1 MNRTGAAM
9 DRTDKSLLENVDA
22 RTKLAGSN
30 RMEILLFTLGTSE
43 IFGINVFKVR
53 EVTRTPMI
61 TRSPNMPPGVEGLIS
76 LRGNVIPVVS
86 LGRVLALPGA
96 SQEQGGTMMVTEYN
110 KRTLGFLVND
120 VDRIIRVEWDKVRAP
135 EGLVSSTQSFITAI
149 TELPVDSDIG
159 QAGRLVSILDVEQIM
174 ASTFGEPPVA
184 DVAPVQDNVE
194 HHIFFVDDS
203 AVARKKIT
211 EVLDQLGIKHK
222 HALNG
227 LEAWTRLSGMAA
239 HAQQVGASVTDE
251 LDVILVDAEMP
262 EMDGYVLTRH
272 IKSDPRFNGIPV
284 VMHSSLSSEANRAM
298 GKSVGVDAYVAKFDA
313 EILADTLRPLLAR
326 KSAQRG

>member
-1 MNRTGAAM
+1 M
-9 DRTDKSLLENVDA
+9 DRADNSLLESVDA
-22 RTKLAGSN
+22 RTRLSGSN
-30 RMEILLFTLGTSE
+30 RMEILLFSLGTSE

-86 LGRVLALPGA
+86 LGRVLNLAGA
-96 SQEQGGTMMVTEYN
+96 PQEQGGTMMVTEYN

-135 EGLVSSTQSFITAI
+135 EGLVSSSQSFITAI
-149 TELPVDSDIG
+149 TELPPDSGAG
-159 QAGRLVSILDVEQIM
+159 QPGRLVSILDVEQIM

-184 DVAPVQDNVE
+184 NLAPVQDDIE

-203 AVARKKIT
+203 AVARRKIS
-211 EVLDQLGIKHK
+211 EVLDQLGVRHK

-227 LEAWTRLSGMAA
+227 LEAWTRLSGMAS
-239 HAQQVGASVTDE
+239 HAQQTGGSVADE
-251 LDVILVDAEMP
+251 LDIILVDAEMP

-272 IKSDPRFNGIPV
+272 IKSDPRFDGIPV

-313 EILADTLRPLLAR
+313 EILADTLRPLLSKSHAR
-326 KSAQRG
+326 KE

>member
-1 MNRTGAAM
+1 M
-9 DRTDKSLLENVDA
+9 DRTDNALLESVDA

-30 RMEILLFTLGTSE
+30 RMEILLFSLGTSE
-43 IFGINVFKVR
+43 TFGINVFKVR

-61 TRSPNMPPGVEGLIS
+61 TRTPSMPPGVEGLIS
-76 LRGNVIPVVS
+76 LRGNVIPVVA
-86 LGRVLALPGA
+86 LGRVLDLPGVP
-96 SQEQGGTMMVTEYN
+96 QERGGTMMVTEYN
-110 KRTLGFLVND
+110 KRTLGFLVSD

-135 EGLVSSTQSFITAI
+135 DGLVSTTQSFITAI
-149 TELPVDSDIG
+149 TELPPDSGVG

-174 ASTFGEPPVA
+174 ASTFGEPPV
-184 DVAPVQDNVE
+184 VNVEPVQDDIE

-239 HAQQVGASVTDE
+239 HAQQTGGNLADE
-251 LDVILVDAEMP
+251 LDIILVDAEMP

-272 IKSDPRFNGIPV
+272 IKSDARFNGIPV

-313 EILADTLRPLLAR
+313 EILADTLRPLLSKASAR
-326 KSAQRG
+326 QG

>member
-1 MNRTGAAM
+1 M
-9 DRTDKSLLENVDA
+9 DRTDNALLESVDA

-30 RMEILLFTLGTSE
+30 RMEILLFSLGTSE
-43 IFGINVFKVR
+43 TFGINVFKVR

-61 TRSPNMPPGVEGLIS
+61 TRTPSMPPGVEGLIS
-76 LRGNVIPVVS
+76 LRGNVIPVVA
-86 LGRVLALPGA
+86 LGRVLDLPGVP
-96 SQEQGGTMMVTEYN
+96 QERGGTMMVTEYN
-110 KRTLGFLVND
+110 KRTLGFLVSD

-135 EGLVSSTQSFITAI
+135 DGLVSTTQSFITAI
-149 TELPVDSDIG
+149 TELPPDSGAG

-174 ASTFGEPPVA
+174 ASTFGEPPV
-184 DVAPVQDNVE
+184 VNVEPVQDDIE

-239 HAQQVGASVTDE
+239 HAQQTGGNLADE
-251 LDVILVDAEMP
+251 LDIILVDAEMP

-272 IKSDPRFNGIPV
+272 IKSDARFNGIPV

-313 EILADTLRPLLAR
+313 EILADTLRPLLSKASAR
-326 KSAQRG
+326 QG